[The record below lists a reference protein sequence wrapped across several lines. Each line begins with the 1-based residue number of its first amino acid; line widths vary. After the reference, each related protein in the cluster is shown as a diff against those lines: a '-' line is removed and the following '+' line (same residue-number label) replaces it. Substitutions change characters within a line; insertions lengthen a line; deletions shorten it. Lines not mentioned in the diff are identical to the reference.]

1 MQKIYW
7 YVNIFKMILRTKWI
21 KVKNFSSSSTL
32 WQNFKHLIFVLGDV
46 LFDNKVLFAVSVFAI
61 LLVVVLIVSFIY
73 GYVYRKKSKNR
84 RKSEQEED
92 GGGGENVV
100 AVAAENAEANTL
112 YIKEGG
118 TIEGAQSKIIF

>member
-1 MQKIYW
+1 M
-7 YVNIFKMILRTKWI
+7 
-21 KVKNFSSSSTL
+21 
-32 WQNFKHLIFVLGDV
+32 
-46 LFDNKVLFAVSVFAI
+46 
-61 LLVVVLIVSFIY
+61 LIVSFIY

-92 GGGGENVV
+92 GGAGVGKNVV

>member
-1 MQKIYW
+1 M
-7 YVNIFKMILRTKWI
+7 
-21 KVKNFSSSSTL
+21 
-32 WQNFKHLIFVLGDV
+32 
-46 LFDNKVLFAVSVFAI
+46 
-61 LLVVVLIVSFIY
+61 LIVSFIY

-92 GGGGENVV
+92 GAGGGKNVV
-100 AVAAENAEANTL
+100 VATAAAENAEANTL